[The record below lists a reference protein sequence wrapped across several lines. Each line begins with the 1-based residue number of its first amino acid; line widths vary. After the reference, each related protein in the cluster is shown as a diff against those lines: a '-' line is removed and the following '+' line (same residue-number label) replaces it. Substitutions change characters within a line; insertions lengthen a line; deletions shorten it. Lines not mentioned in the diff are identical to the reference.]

1 MIIAAG
7 PADVRVHFENL
18 TDPRRREPTY
28 PLLNVVVMTLC
39 AVISGAD
46 DFVAIA
52 KWSRRNEA
60 WLARYLDVSAGIPSH
75 DRFNTIFGA
84 INPREFET
92 CLLSWITSLHEITSG
107 QVIAIDGKK
116 LRRSYDTASSKS
128 AIHMVSAWATLNH
141 ITLGQVVVDEKSN
154 EITAIPKLLDLI
166 DVSGGMVTI
175 DAMGCQTEIIEK
187 IVEKEADACIAVKQN
202 QPKLYAAIEQHFDA
216 LVETDFQDAKIRWM
230 DSSEKGHGREDSRVY
245 AICPVPESVKD
256 LERWNRVRAIG
267 MATNISVRDGKEH
280 TEIRYYILTRYVSGK
295 RFADA
300 ARGHWGIENS
310 LHWQLDVTFREDDC
324 RVRKGHADANLSVI
338 RRFALSMLKNEK
350 SEKLGIKN
358 KRLLAA
364 WDTDYLAKVLFG

>member
-1 MIIAAG
+1 MIIEAG
-7 PADVRVHFENL
+7 VGDVRIHFENL
-18 TDPRRREPTY
+18 TDPRRREPKY

-52 KWSRRNEA
+52 RWSTKNRT
-60 WLARYLDVSAGIPSH
+60 WLARYLDLSKGVPSH

-107 QVIAIDGKK
+107 QVIAIDGKT
-116 LRRSYDTASSKS
+116 LRRSYDAASSKS

-141 ITLGQVVVDEKSN
+141 ISLGQVVVDAKSN

-187 IVEKEADACIAVKQN
+187 IMEKKADACIAVKQN
-202 QPKLYAAIEQHFDA
+202 QPKLYAAIEQHFDD
-216 LVETDFQDAKIRWM
+216 LVESDFESAKVRWM
-230 DSSEKGHGREDSRVY
+230 DSSEKGHGREEARVY

-267 MATNISVRDGKEH
+267 MSTNITVRDGKEQ

-295 RFADA
+295 
-300 ARGHWGIENS
+300 
-310 LHWQLDVTFREDDC
+310 
-324 RVRKGHADANLSVI
+324 
-338 RRFALSMLKNEK
+338 
-350 SEKLGIKN
+350 
-358 KRLLAA
+358 
-364 WDTDYLAKVLFG
+364 

>member
-1 MIIAAG
+1 MIGSI
-7 PADVRVHFENL
+7 
-18 TDPRRREPTY
+18 
-28 PLLNVVVMTLC
+28 PLL
-39 AVISGAD
+39 
-46 DFVAIA
+46 
-52 KWSRRNEA
+52 
-60 WLARYLDVSAGIPSH
+60 
-75 DRFNTIFGA
+75 
-84 INPREFET
+84 
-92 CLLSWITSLHEITSG
+92 G
-107 QVIAIDGKK
+107 QVI
-116 LRRSYDTASSKS
+116 
-128 AIHMVSAWATLNH
+128 
-141 ITLGQVVVDEKSN
+141 VDEKSN
-154 EITAIPKLLDLI
+154 EITAIPKLLDFI

-216 LVETDFQDAKIRWM
+216 LVETDFRDAKIRWM

-256 LERWNRVRAIG
+256 LERWKRVRAIG

-300 ARGHWGIENS
+300 VRTHWGIENS

-350 SEKLGIKN
+350 SEKPGIKN

-364 WDTDYLAKVLFG
+364 WDTDYLAKVLSE

>member
-1 MIIAAG
+1 MIATGG
-7 PADVRVHFENL
+7 PADVRIHFENL
-18 TDPRRREPTY
+18 TDPRRGEPTY

-39 AVISGAD
+39 AVISSAD

-52 KWSRRNEA
+52 RWSTKNRT
-60 WLARYLDVSAGIPSH
+60 WLARYLDLSAGVPSH
-75 DRFNTIFGA
+75 DRFNAIFA
-84 INPREFET
+84 AMNAREFEM

-107 QVIAIDGKK
+107 QVIAIDGKT
-116 LRRSYDTASSKS
+116 LRRSYDAASSKS
-128 AIHMVSAWATLNH
+128 AIHMVSAWATMNH
-141 ITLGQVVVDEKSN
+141 ISLGQVVVDAKSN

-187 IVEKEADACIAVKQN
+187 IVEKKADACIAVKKN

-216 LVETDFQDAKIRWM
+216 LVESDFLDAKIRWM
-230 DSSEKGHGREDSRVY
+230 HSSEKGHGRDECRTY

-256 LERWNRVRAIG
+256 LERWKSVRAIG
-267 MATNISVRDGKEH
+267 LSTNITVRDGKEQ

-300 ARGHWGIENS
+300 VRTHWGIENS

-324 RVRKGHADANLSVI
+324 RVRKGHSDANLSVI

-358 KRLLAA
+358 KRLFAA
-364 WDTDYLAKVLFG
+364 WDTDYLAKVLFK

>member
-1 MIIAAG
+1 MG
-7 PADVRVHFENL
+7 TGSRADVRIHFENL
-18 TDPRRREPTY
+18 TDPRRGESTY
-28 PLLNVVVMTLC
+28 PLLNVVVMTLA

-52 KWSRRNEA
+52 RWCTKNMI
-60 WLARYLDVSAGIPSH
+60 WLARYLDLSAGIPSH
-75 DRFNTIFGA
+75 DRFNAIFA
-84 INPREFET
+84 SMNSREFEM
-92 CLLSWITSLHEITSG
+92 CLLSWITSLHEITAG
-107 QVIAIDGKK
+107 QVIAIDGKT
-116 LRRSYDTASSKS
+116 LRRSYDAASSKS

-141 ITLGQVVVDEKSN
+141 ISLGQVVVDEKSN

-175 DAMGCQTEIIEK
+175 DAMGCQTEIIDK
-187 IVEKEADACIAVKQN
+187 IVEKNADACIAVKKN
-202 QPKLYAAIEQHFDA
+202 QPKLHAAIEQHFDE
-216 LVETDFQDAKIRWM
+216 LVETDFQDAQIRWM
-230 DSSEKGHGREDSRVY
+230 QSSEKGHGRDESRVY

-256 LERWNRVRAIG
+256 LERWKSVKAIG
-267 MATNISVRDGKEH
+267 MSTNITLRDGKEQ

-300 ARGHWGIENS
+300 VRTHWGIENS

-324 RVRKGHADANLSVI
+324 RVRKGHSDANLSVI

>member
-1 MIIAAG
+1 MRI
-7 PADVRVHFENL
+7 HFENL
-18 TDPRRREPTY
+18 TDPRRGEPTY

-52 KWSRRNEA
+52 RWATKNRT
-60 WLARYLDVSAGIPSH
+60 WLARYLDLSAGIPSH
-75 DRFNTIFGA
+75 DRFNAIFA
-84 INPREFET
+84 AMNSREFET

-107 QVIAIDGKK
+107 QVIAIDGKT
-116 LRRSYDTASSKS
+116 LRRSYDAASSKS
-128 AIHMVSAWATLNH
+128 AIHMVSAWATMNH
-141 ITLGQVVVDEKSN
+141 ISLGQVVVDAKSN

-175 DAMGCQTEIIEK
+175 DAMGCQTEIIET
-187 IVEKEADACIAVKQN
+187 IVEKKADACIAVKKN

-216 LVETDFQDAKIRWM
+216 LIETDFEDAKVRWM
-230 DSSEKGHGREDSRVY
+230 DSSEKGHGRDECRTY
-245 AICPVPESVKD
+245 AICPVPQSVKN
-256 LERWNRVRAIG
+256 LERWKSVRAIG
-267 MATNISVRDGKEH
+267 MSTNITVRDGKEQ

-300 ARGHWGIENS
+300 VRAHWGIENS

-324 RVRKGHADANLSVI
+324 RVRKGHSDANLSVI

-350 SEKLGIKN
+350 TEKLGIKN